1 MRMANAVNKQE
12 RTTLI
17 HSLIGVI
24 IMIFFRFLPISL
36 PEVTDVGMEV
46 LGIFLGTLY
55 LWTFVDPLWG
65 SLLSIAM
72 LGFSSYS
79 NMSAIL
85 SSAFGSPVVA
95 QVFYM
100 MIMSGGLAYYKITA
114 YIGRF
119 FLTRKF
125 TNGKPWLLM
134 GVIGVLPRGRQATRK
149 PEKNKL
155 QAQFTHGDEKATLN
169 ALSAT

>member
-1 MRMANAVNKQE
+1 
-12 RTTLI
+12 
-17 HSLIGVI
+17 
-24 IMIFFRFLPISL
+24 
-36 PEVTDVGMEV
+36 
-46 LGIFLGTLY
+46 
-55 LWTFVDPLWG
+55 
-65 SLLSIAM
+65 M

-134 GVIGVLPRGRQATRK
+134 GVIGVGCYFIAGFI
-149 PEKNKL
+149 N
-155 QAQFTHGDEKATLN
+155 AFTPIFVMWPVLYGIFD
-169 ALSAT
+169 

>member
-100 MIMSGGLAYYKITA
+100 MIMSGGLAY
-114 YIGRF
+114 
-119 FLTRKF
+119 
-125 TNGKPWLLM
+125 
-134 GVIGVLPRGRQATRK
+134 
-149 PEKNKL
+149 
-155 QAQFTHGDEKATLN
+155 
-169 ALSAT
+169 